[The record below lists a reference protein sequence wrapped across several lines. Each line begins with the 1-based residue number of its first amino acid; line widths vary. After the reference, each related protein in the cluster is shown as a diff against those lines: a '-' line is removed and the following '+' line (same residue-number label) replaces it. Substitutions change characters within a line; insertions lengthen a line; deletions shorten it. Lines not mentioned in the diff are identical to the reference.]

1 MGGRYVRRKNAGI
14 LRQNEKCWDFSK
26 DGKGWYELEMVSEE
40 RKKTIGILRKNIKE
54 KIKP

>member
-26 DGKGWYELEMVSEE
+26 E
-40 RKKTIGILRKNIKE
+40 RKDWDELDGF
-54 KIKP
+54 